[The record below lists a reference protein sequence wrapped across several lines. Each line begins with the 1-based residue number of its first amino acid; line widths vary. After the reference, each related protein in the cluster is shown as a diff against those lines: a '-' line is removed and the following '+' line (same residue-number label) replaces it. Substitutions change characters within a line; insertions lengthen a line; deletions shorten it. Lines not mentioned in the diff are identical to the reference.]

1 MSKTFKFI
9 KSENDY
15 QNAMQVITDYIN
27 NLRVENQTLRDT
39 LNSYNKDE
47 EIAKLKTETDELRDN
62 SLIVLYPKEKDRIKA
77 FKQKHYEKCSN
88 SNEYTYHMTGTGIGT
103 VVKVQCPVCKEIQDV
118 TDVESW

>member
-1 MSKTFKFI
+1 MSKAFKFI

-15 QNAMQVITDYIN
+15 QTAMQVITDYVN
-27 NLRVENQTLRDT
+27 NLRAENQTLRDT

-47 EIAKLKTETDELRDN
+47 EIAKLKTEMKELWDN
-62 SLIVLYPKEKDRIKA
+62 SLFVLYPKEKDRIKE
-77 FKQKHYEKCSN
+77 FEQIHYEKCRN

-118 TDVESW
+118 TDVDSW

>member
-27 NLRVENQTLRDT
+27 NLRAENQMLKDM

-47 EIAKLKTETDELRDN
+47 EIAKIRTEMDELWVN
-62 SLIVLYPKEKDRIKA
+62 SLVVLYPKEKDRIKA
-77 FKQKHYEKCSN
+77 FKQKHYEKCRN

-103 VVKVQCPVCKEIQDV
+103 VVEIQCPVCKEIQDV
-118 TDVESW
+118 TAVDSW

>member
-27 NLRVENQTLRDT
+27 NLRAENQMLKDM

-47 EIAKLKTETDELRDN
+47 EIAKLKTEMDELWSN
-62 SLIVLYPKEKDRIKA
+62 SLIVLYPKEKDRIKT
-77 FKQKHYEKCSN
+77 FKQKHYEKCKN
-88 SNEYTYHMTGTGIGT
+88 GNEYTYHMTGTGIGT
-103 VVKVQCPVCKEIQDV
+103 VIEIECPVCKGIQDV
-118 TDVESW
+118 TDVDSW